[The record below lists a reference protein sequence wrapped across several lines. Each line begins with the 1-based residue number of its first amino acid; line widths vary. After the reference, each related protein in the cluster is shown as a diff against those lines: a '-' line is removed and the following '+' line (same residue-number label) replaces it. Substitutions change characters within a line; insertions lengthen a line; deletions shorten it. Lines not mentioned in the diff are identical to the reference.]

1 MLEKNNDRSELSCSF
16 CGKNQSV
23 VKKLIA
29 GPAVYICDECIRI
42 GSEILQ
48 EQDVKDL
55 KKRYKEFR
63 PRQIKEKLDAYVIEQ
78 EFAKKILSVAV
89 YNHYKKWCI
98 GSNND
103 DVALEKSNI
112 LLIGPTGSGKTL
124 VAQTLARF
132 LDVPFTIA
140 DATPLTQAGYVGE
153 DVENIILYLLQNAN
167 YDIDRA
173 QRGIVYIDEIDKIAR
188 KLNASSD
195 SRDVSGEGVQQAL
208 LKILEGT
215 VASVPPRGG
224 RKHPQEDF
232 IKIDTSHIL
241 FICGGTFTGLEK
253 IIQRRTG
260 SKVIGFGA
268 NVVKNKEGNLGDI
281 LKEVQPEDLLKY
293 GFIPEFLGRLP
304 VIAPFHDL
312 NEAALV
318 RILKEPRNALIRQY
332 QKLFEIEGVDL
343 RFTEDA
349 LKAIAAEA
357 IQRMSGARGLRAIL
371 EACLLDVM
379 FELPSMKDVHDCVI
393 DAGVVAGRKKPI
405 TIYQAA
411 AKSA

>member
-1 MLEKNNDRSELSCSF
+1 
-16 CGKNQSV
+16 
-23 VKKLIA
+23 
-29 GPAVYICDECIRI
+29 
-42 GSEILQ
+42 
-48 EQDVKDL
+48 
-55 KKRYKEFR
+55 
-63 PRQIKEKLDAYVIEQ
+63 
-78 EFAKKILSVAV
+78 
-89 YNHYKKWCI
+89 
-98 GSNND
+98 
-103 DVALEKSNI
+103 
-112 LLIGPTGSGKTL
+112 
-124 VAQTLARF
+124 
-132 LDVPFTIA
+132 
-140 DATPLTQAGYVGE
+140 
-153 DVENIILYLLQNAN
+153 
-167 YDIDRA
+167 
-173 QRGIVYIDEIDKIAR
+173 
-188 KLNASSD
+188 
-195 SRDVSGEGVQQAL
+195 
-208 LKILEGT
+208 
-215 VASVPPRGG
+215 
-224 RKHPQEDF
+224 
-232 IKIDTSHIL
+232 
-241 FICGGTFTGLEK
+241 LEK

-332 QKLFEIEGVDL
+332 QKLFEIEGVNL
-343 RFTEDA
+343 RFTEGA

-379 FELPSMKDVHDCVI
+379 FELPSMKDVHDCII